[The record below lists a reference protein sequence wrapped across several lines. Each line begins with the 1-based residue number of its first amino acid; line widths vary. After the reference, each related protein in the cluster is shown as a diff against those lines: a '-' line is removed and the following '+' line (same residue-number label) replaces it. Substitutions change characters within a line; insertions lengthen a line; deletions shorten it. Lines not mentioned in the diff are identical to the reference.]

1 MNGEEIAKILCLMGY
16 GMKLTVPD
24 EWVDRYMAGPRAK
37 QQARIQELALDYQCA
52 LQIGMGFQMFEKLR
66 PPYTG

>member
-1 MNGEEIAKILCLMGY
+1 MSRIKDIALASSGEMKI
-16 GMKLTVPD
+16 K
-24 EWVDRYMAGPRAK
+24 WVERNMPGPRAK

-52 LQIGMGFQMFEKLR
+52 LQFGMGFQVFEKLR